1 MPSDKTMQAL
11 WKSPQT
17 FGSVLL
23 TVFLDRFGVEGLDWD
38 PNTITLEIEEE
49 FDVDL
54 PQCVLDKLM
63 VAISI
68 LTSDAFYRSLPDFI
82 TFCNVLSGDTYRP
95 DTFDPA
101 DSAEVA
107 WGITEGLLIA
117 PPEDDTDGP
126 FSDEIRAYIGAVLD
140 SEGIIN
146 APDVLQI
153 ALRKANVSDAANQFS
168 DDPDMFNAIYDVEAG
183 KSAEINGIIAEK
195 VNMLLGQ
202 LRVISLQNGSTGSVV
217 KTLEQSLTKRG
228 SYAGS
233 HQKGE
238 RGHPDRR

>member
-1 MPSDKTMQAL
+1 MPSDKMMKSL
-11 WKSPQT
+11 WTSPQT
-17 FGSVLL
+17 FASVLL
-23 TVFLDRFGVEGLDWD
+23 TVFLDRFEMAGLGWD

-63 VAISI
+63 AAISI
-68 LTSDAFYRSLPDFI
+68 LTSDTFYRSLPDFI

-95 DTFDPA
+95 DMFDPA

-107 WGITEGLLIA
+107 WGITEGLLIS
-117 PPEDDTDGP
+117 PPEDEQDGP

-140 SEGIIN
+140 QEGIIN

-168 DDPDMFNAIYDVEAG
+168 DDPAMFNAVYDVEAG
-183 KSAEINGIIAEK
+183 KSAEINSIITEK
-195 VNMLLGQ
+195 VKMLLGQ
-202 LRVISLQNGSTGSVV
+202 LRAIQLKNGNTMTVA
-217 KTLEQSLTKRG
+217 KTLEQSLTK
-228 SYAGS
+228 
-233 HQKGE
+233 K
-238 RGHPDRR
+238 

>member
-1 MPSDKTMQAL
+1 MKNL
-11 WKSPQT
+11 WTSPQT
-17 FGSVLL
+17 FGSILL
-23 TVFLDRFGVEGLDWD
+23 TVFLDRFGVEGLGWD
-38 PNTITLEIEEE
+38 PNTIILEVEAE

-63 VAISI
+63 AAISI
-68 LTSDAFYRSLPDFI
+68 LTSDSFYKSLPDFI

-95 DTFDPA
+95 DMFDPA

-117 PPEDDTDGP
+117 PPEDDEEGP

-140 SEGIIN
+140 QEGIIN

-153 ALRKANVSDAANQFS
+153 ALRKANVSDAADQFS

-183 KSAEINGIIAEK
+183 KSAEINAIITEK
-195 VNMLLGQ
+195 LKMLLGQ
-202 LRVISLQNGSTGSVV
+202 LRAINLKNGATEAVV
-217 KTLEQSLTKRG
+217 RTLEQSLT
-228 SYAGS
+228 
-233 HQKGE
+233 
-238 RGHPDRR
+238 RR

>member
-1 MPSDKTMQAL
+1 MMKSL
-11 WKSPQT
+11 WTSPQT
-17 FGSVLL
+17 FASVLL
-23 TVFLDRFGVEGLDWD
+23 TVFLDRFEMAGLGWD

-63 VAISI
+63 AAISI
-68 LTSDAFYRSLPDFI
+68 LTSDTFYRSLPDFI

-95 DTFDPA
+95 DMFDPA

-107 WGITEGLLIA
+107 WGITEGLLIS
-117 PPEDDTDGP
+117 PPEDEQDGP

-140 SEGIIN
+140 QEGIIN

-168 DDPDMFNAIYDVEAG
+168 DDPAMFNAVYDVEAG
-183 KSAEINGIIAEK
+183 KSAEINSIITEK
-195 VNMLLGQ
+195 VKMLLGQ
-202 LRVISLQNGSTGSVV
+202 LRAIQLKNGNTMTVA
-217 KTLEQSLTKRG
+217 KTLEQSLTK
-228 SYAGS
+228 
-233 HQKGE
+233 K
-238 RGHPDRR
+238 

>member
-1 MPSDKTMQAL
+1 MQAV
-11 WKSPQT
+11 WTSPQT
-17 FGSVLL
+17 FGLVLL
-23 TVFLDRFGVEGLDWD
+23 TAFLDRFGVEGLDWD
-38 PNTITLEIEEE
+38 PNTITLEVEEE

-54 PQCVLDKLM
+54 PQAVLDKLM

-68 LTSDAFYRSLPDFI
+68 LTSDTFYRSLPDFI

-117 PPEDDTDGP
+117 PPEDGADGP
-126 FSDEIRAYIGAVLD
+126 FNDEIRAYIGAALD
-140 SEGIIN
+140 REGIIN

-153 ALRKANVSDAANQFS
+153 ALRQANVSDAANQFS
-168 DDPDMFNAIYDVEAG
+168 DDPDMFNAIYTVEAG
-183 KSAEINGIIAEK
+183 KSAEINNIILEK

-202 LRVISLQNGSTGSVV
+202 LKAIKLQNGKTDSVV
-217 KTLEQSLTKRG
+217 RMLEESLTRRG
-228 SYAGS
+228 SHAGS
-233 HQKGE
+233 RQTVE
-238 RGHPDRR
+238 